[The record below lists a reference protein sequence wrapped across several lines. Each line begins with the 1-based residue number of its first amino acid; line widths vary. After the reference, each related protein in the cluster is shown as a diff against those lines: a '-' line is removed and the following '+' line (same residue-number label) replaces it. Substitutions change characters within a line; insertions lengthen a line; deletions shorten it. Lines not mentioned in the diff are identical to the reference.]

1 MDRRDFFKSIL
12 ATSLLSPFLLASD
25 QQGNDEIFL
34 IADCP
39 EAYLPALLEK
49 QGTKT
54 AFFANRRFLLVAPP
68 RGAALSRALGASG
81 WTQASRGQNAD
92 LTISFRPLQQPA
104 APSFTL
110 VRNGRI
116 WDIRTKDLFSLWQK
130 MNKDLTPSSCMTIA
144 SLRTGRSVPAQ
155 GTAVRMYHDGRL
167 VEELSLKKD
176 RIKTF
181 RNSQGHLTAKIEQ
194 GKVSIPSSSCR
205 HKVCCAASP
214 AVYAGDRIVC
224 APNHFLLE
232 VQGPR
237 SFDTIIG

>member
-34 IADCP
+34 IADSP

-54 AFFANRRFLLVAPP
+54 AVFANRRFLLDAHP
-68 RGAALSRALGASG
+68 RGAALSRALRASG

-110 VRNGRI
+110 VRDGRI

-130 MNKDLTPSSCMTIA
+130 MNKNFTPSSCMTIA
-144 SLRTGRSVPAQ
+144 SLRTRRSFPAQ

-181 RNSQGHLTAKIEQ
+181 RSVQGHVTAKIEQ

-205 HKVCCAASP
+205 HKVCCAAFP
-214 AVYAGDRIVC
+214 AIYAGDRIVC
-224 APNHFLLE
+224 VPNHFLLE
-232 VQGPR
+232 VQGPG
-237 SFDTIIG
+237 SVDTIIG